1 MRLFAS
7 LVLLVGCGTD
17 AVDRTPDD
25 PPLDPEACETETY
38 LRYDNFAAG
47 FSADWCRGCH
57 SSAVP
62 EGGRQDAPLDV
73 NFDTEADL
81 VKWRERILVRATG
94 ATPTMPPAGGPSEE
108 ERQLLREWIDC
119 GMP

>member
-25 PPLDPEACETETY
+25 PLPDPEVCETETF

-94 ATPTMPPAGGPSEE
+94 ETPTMPPAGGPSEE